1 MDNFCDRCF
10 ECCKI
15 IPVDFNRQ
23 AFLRNGLQPIDED
36 FMSMLSAL
44 STEEAQNI
52 NENYVTMVQNIFPEA
67 EFFKCS
73 YLNEENICTNEDRQ
87 EFCKSFPSH
96 PLAIIPDEC
105 EYYGELFIKSEE
117 LKQKV
122 RKYKEEIIYYE
133 AMIASG
139 CKDEKNYQ
147 KIIHSLQRFID
158 KYIPFGSEEW

>member
-23 AFLRNGLQPIDED
+23 AFLRDGLQHIDED
-36 FMSMLSAL
+36 FLNMLSPL
-44 STEEAQNI
+44 TIDEAQNI
-52 NENYVTMVQNIFPEA
+52 NENYVTSVQNIFPDA
-67 EFFKCS
+67 EFFKCNCLDES
-73 YLNEENICTNEDRQ
+73 GFCTNDNKHNY
-87 EFCKSFPSH
+87 CLKYPSH
-96 PLAIIPDEC
+96 PLAFIPDEC
-105 EYYGELFIKSEE
+105 EFYGELFIKSEE

-133 AMIASG
+133 SMIASG
-139 CKDEKNYQ
+139 CKDEKIYQ